1 MKRNYSYKFLFS
13 FIFLFSLT
21 FLLTSSCH
29 RNQDCTAVINVIDDS
44 TSAPVAGATVHMYPP
59 PSSANLSIQD
69 QTSTTDGS
77 GSVSFTFKLPAI
89 LQADVKGGIKGNG
102 SALVKTE
109 AGKQVSKTIKVY

>member
-1 MKRNYSYKFLFS
+1 
-13 FIFLFSLT
+13 
-21 FLLTSSCH
+21 
-29 RNQDCTAVINVIDDS
+29 
-44 TSAPVAGATVHMYPP
+44 MYPP

-89 LQADVKGGIKGNG
+89 LQADVNGHNKGMGG
-102 SALVKTE
+102 ALVKLE